1 MKKLYLKKQFGFTL
15 VEMLVSISILLLVV
29 TGPMTVTS
37 RTSKSATF
45 ATEQVQAFFLA
56 QEGLEI
62 AQKLR
67 DDLLL
72 INIAAPGVAW
82 TAFTNTDGTF
92 RLCYSSSGCGL
103 EWAAN
108 DTLANPV
115 DCSISSDT
123 CKLRRDTRN
132 NPGRSLYTY
141 TSPANSEMTLFSRK
155 IYLTNT
161 GDLRGVRVRSVV
173 SWRTGSLVAE
183 QKVEVETYLYNIYG
197 S

>member
-1 MKKLYLKKQFGFTL
+1 MKKLYLKKQAGFSL

-82 TAFTNTDGTF
+82 TAFTNTTGTYTF
-92 RLCYSSSGCGL
+92 CYLLTGCGL
-103 EWAAN
+103 EWAGN
-108 DTLANPV
+108 DSLAKPV
-115 DCSISSDT
+115 NCLISSDT
-123 CKLRRDTRN
+123 CKLRRDTRI

-141 TSPANSEMTLFSRK
+141 TSPASSEITPFSRK
-155 IYLTNT
+155 IYLTST
-161 GDLRGVRVRSVV
+161 VDGRGVRVRSVV